1 MSSFAKKI
9 KLRRRK
15 KSPVELDITTL
26 LDILTILLVFLL
38 RSYNATDLKLDV
50 AQGVTLPTAESLD
63 LGSYA
68 IVLQVNKNRELFFNN
83 KLITHLDASG
93 KGGPELEKLLATE
106 AENQRK
112 EMARQPASHT
122 KLPLDKDGK
131 PQILPLKINLV
142 FDKELPYEVVGNVLH
157 YAANSGHSKFKF
169 IVQGKGQ

>member
-15 KSPVELDITTL
+15 KIPTELDITSL

-50 AQGVTLPTAESLD
+50 AQGVTLPSAESQN

-83 KLITHLDASG
+83 QLVTKLDASG
-93 KGGPELEKLLATE
+93 NGA
-106 AENQRK
+106 Q
-112 EMARQPASHT
+112 H
-122 KLPLDKDGK
+122 
-131 PQILPLKINLV
+131 
-142 FDKELPYEVVGNVLH
+142 
-157 YAANSGHSKFKF
+157 
-169 IVQGKGQ
+169 

>member
-15 KSPVELDITTL
+15 KIPTELDITSL

-50 AQGVTLPTAESLD
+50 AQGVTLPSAESQN

-83 KLITHLDASG
+83 QLVTKLDASG
-93 KGGPELEKLLATE
+93 NGAQTIEKLLAEE
-106 AENQRK
+106 AEHQRK
-112 EMARQPASHT
+112 EISRQPASQT
-122 KLPLDKDGK
+122 TA
-131 PQILPLKINLV
+131 LKINLV
-142 FDKELPYEVVGNVLH
+142 FDKDLPYEVVGNVLH
-157 YAANSGHSKFKF
+157 YAASSGHSKFKF

>member
-15 KSPVELDITTL
+15 KEPTELDITSL

-50 AQGVTLPTAESLD
+50 AQGVTLPTAQSQD

-68 IVLQVNKNRELFFNN
+68 LVLQVNKKRELFFNN
-83 KLITHLDASG
+83 KLVTQLDVTG
-93 KGGPELEKLLATE
+93 KGGSDLEKLLTVE
-106 AENQRK
+106 AEHQRK
-112 EMARQPASHT
+112 EMAARHPASQ
-122 KLPLDKDGK
+122 PDSK
-131 PQILPLKINLV
+131 PVPLKINLL
-142 FDKELPYEVVGNVLH
+142 FDKDLPYEVVGNVLH
-157 YAANSGHSKFKF
+157 LAASSGHSKFKF